1 MKAFIR
7 EIAITV
13 ILALGIFLLL
23 RFTIDTVIVIGVSM
37 EPSFHNGQRVL
48 VSKVSYRLHDPDRGD
63 VIVFQPANEPEGDF
77 IKRIIGIPGDTVEVE
92 NGTVYINGEKLME
105 PYIKNAPRYS
115 LNEMEIPAGNYFV
128 LGDNRN
134 NSNDSHNGWV
144 VPRENIVG
152 KAWVSIWP
160 PREWGTAPNY
170 PLSQQLAEFIE
181 AYVAA
186 TALSYINIYR

>member
-92 NGTVYINGEKLME
+92 NGAVYINGEKLME

-115 LNEMEIPAGNYFV
+115 LNETEIPAGNYFV

-186 TALSYINIYR
+186 TSLS